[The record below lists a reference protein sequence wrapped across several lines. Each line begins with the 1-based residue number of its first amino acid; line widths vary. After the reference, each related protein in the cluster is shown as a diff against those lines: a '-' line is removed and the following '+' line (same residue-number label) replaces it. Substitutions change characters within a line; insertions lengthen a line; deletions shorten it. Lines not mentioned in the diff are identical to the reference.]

1 MIDMTD
7 ESSAGPSAFERD
19 LYAHL
24 TSHVQAERG
33 LLEQYS
39 AVAEQTESKAFRYLV
54 NLLIEDEIRHHRFF
68 SEIAGSLKTE
78 ASLSGEDPAIPDI
91 DFVRADREAVLD
103 GTKHLLKAEQRDARE
118 LRRLHRELQAV
129 EDVSLWSLLVD
140 LMQRDTQKHIAI
152 LRYVRK
158 HTEHGS
164 R

>member
-7 ESSAGPSAFERD
+7 ESSAGPSPFERN
-19 LYAHL
+19 LHGHL
-24 TSHVQAERG
+24 TSHVHAERG

-68 SEIAGSLKTE
+68 LEIADSLKSE
-78 ASLSGEDPAIPDI
+78 ASLSGEEPAIPDI

-103 GTKHLLKAEQRDARE
+103 GTKHLLRAEERDARE
-118 LRRLHRELQAV
+118 LRRLQHELRSV
-129 EDVSLWSLLVD
+129 RDVSLWSLLVD
-140 LMQRDTQKHIAI
+140 LMQHDTQKHIAM
-152 LRYVRK
+152 LRFVRK
-158 HTEHGS
+158 HTQRGS

>member
-1 MIDMTD
+1 MVDMTD
-7 ESSAGPSAFERD
+7 ESSAGPSAFERN

-68 SEIAGSLKTE
+68 AEIADSLKTE

-103 GTKHLLKAEQRDARE
+103 GTRNLLKAEERDARE
-118 LRRLHRELQAV
+118 LRRLQHELRDV

-140 LMQRDTQKHIAI
+140 VMQRDTQKHIAI

-158 HTEHGS
+158 HTQRGS

>member
-7 ESSAGPSAFERD
+7 ESSAGPSTFERN

-68 SEIAGSLKTE
+68 LEIADSLKTE
-78 ASLSGEDPAIPDI
+78 ASLSGEDPVIPDI

-103 GTKHLLKAEQRDARE
+103 GTKHLLQAEERDARE
-118 LRRLHRELQAV
+118 LRQLQHELRAV
-129 EDVSLWSLLVD
+129 KDVSLWSLLVD

-152 LRYVRK
+152 LRFVRK
-158 HTEHGS
+158 HTQRGS

>member
-1 MIDMTD
+1 MVDMMD
-7 ESSAGPSAFERD
+7 ESSAGPSAFERN

-24 TSHVQAERG
+24 TSHVRAERG

-68 SEIAGSLKTE
+68 AEIADSLKTE
-78 ASLSGEDPAIPDI
+78 ASLTGEDPAIPDI

-118 LRRLHRELQAV
+118 LRQLQRELGVV

-152 LRYVRK
+152 LRFVKK

>member
-1 MIDMTD
+1 MVDMTD
-7 ESSAGPSAFERD
+7 ESSAGPSAFERN

-24 TSHVQAERG
+24 TSHVRAERG
-33 LLEQYS
+33 LLEQYA

-68 SEIAGSLKTE
+68 SEIADSLKTE
-78 ASLSGEDPAIPDI
+78 ASLSDEDPVIPDI

-103 GTKHLLKAEQRDARE
+103 GTRNLLKAEERDARE
-118 LRRLHRELQAV
+118 LKQLQHELRAV
-129 EDVSLWSLLVD
+129 EGVSLWSLLVE

-152 LRYVRK
+152 LRFVRK
-158 HTEHGS
+158 HTRHGS